1 MTAQR
6 DDISIAQILNN
17 VNQYVVTIATHLDCY
32 AQNRDST
39 ALSESLLILE
49 QTKLQLNQINA
60 AQGLTLLKE
69 AKQLIEL
76 LQQRVSSPTQE
87 LLTYILQCLISLI
100 PHAIQPEDSLAEDIS
115 NVLNDVR
122 CLYATTPMVSS
133 DVPRSMTIDQQGV
146 GQDFIAVVSKLHHH
160 YQQSLTGILKLKS
173 PLHQYERLSRLFA
186 KLQNICWKTP
196 ISPLWDT
203 ALGVCE
209 ALRAQQI
216 QMSHQLLTI
225 LRSIDYQ
232 LRQLGTVG
240 SNQINIAPEPQ
251 LLAQMRALVRHINSD
266 NPLIIAM
273 QQAQEPSH
281 TLYVTVTMTVLNRLI
296 SHFTQVQKRLYLL
309 SPTVDTATINSEAF
323 KLLIQRTEEIQST
336 YLAQLAGQ
344 QTGLTVNHPQQDSSV
359 NSQTIIVDNTEV
371 VIEKSQHE
379 ILDVFP
385 FSNQHDANMIVIS
398 RLSSLIIATDSQAL
412 FKQLSLKQ
420 QDYLASLLRQQK
432 QDLDNRQTLVNY
444 HHGLIKLYE
453 LASDANAH
461 VLAALIYSL
470 AQLCDTLIEYDQPL
484 SVYLVEF
491 FENANAALLD
501 IIADHL
507 EQCEALTPEALFYM
521 ETADMLRESVQQP
534 PLKQPI
540 AELLDYDM
548 DWLLTAPVTLRQWLD
563 VIAIND
569 IQSAKQ
575 NLKQLVQYSETA
587 QFEEITQLGNIL
599 LDVLH
604 YLEVH
609 HPCLPSLL
617 WMPLNHAFD
626 ALALLLQSSIEQQSL
641 TDQHSTL
648 ATLQNAFEQLL
659 AAHQQDYL
667 SKNRELDPIVTE
679 VYDLETFERRQFVK
693 ASLMLLNQISYLM
706 TQWLTQAQ
714 NDAVISEIQQ
724 LLALFIDKAT
734 TAEQLQIAS
743 LAKAL
748 EGIYQMVANQQCSVE
763 AMPLA
768 LIQKTHKNL
777 EHGLQQLLT
786 HNTTTDVQ
794 ALIDKLQQWQTDN
807 TASCFVEA

>member
-49 QTKLQLNQINA
+49 QTELQLNQINA

-281 TLYVTVTMTVLNRLI
+281 TLYVTVTIVVAQLSDFGLEQKTLVGDVENGRFTPYDDRQAIEQSNPDKDDVLLWLKDPVDK
-296 SHFTQVQKRLYLL
+296 FFLQVQGSGNIELPKG
-309 SPTVDTATINSEAF
+309 
-323 KLLIQRTEEIQST
+323 EIKHVG
-336 YLAQLAGQ
+336 YAGNN
-344 QTGLTVNHPQQDSSV
+344 GHNYVPIGS
-359 NSQTIIVDNTEV
+359 I
-371 VIEKSQHE
+371 
-379 ILDVFP
+379 
-385 FSNQHDANMIVIS
+385 
-398 RLSSLIIATDSQAL
+398 
-412 FKQLSLKQ
+412 LKQ
-420 QDYLASLLRQQK
+420 A
-432 QDLDNRQTLVNY
+432 
-444 HHGLIKLYE
+444 GE
-453 LASDANAH
+453 LTDVSMQS
-461 VLAALIYSL
+461 I
-470 AQLCDTLIEYDQPL
+470 
-484 SVYLVEF
+484 
-491 FENANAALLD
+491 
-501 IIADHL
+501 
-507 EQCEALTPEALFYM
+507 
-521 ETADMLRESVQQP
+521 
-534 PLKQPI
+534 
-540 AELLDYDM
+540 
-548 DWLLTAPVTLRQWLD
+548 RQWLKD
-563 VIAIND
+563 NPSKREWLFNKNPRYIFFTFTDQGAI
-569 IQSAKQ
+569 
-575 NLKQLVQYSETA
+575 TA
-587 QFEEITQLGNIL
+587 TGAPAVAMRTLAV
-599 LDVLH
+599 DPATV
-604 YLEVH
+604 
-609 HPCLPSLL
+609 
-617 WMPLNHAFD
+617 PLNLPVWVDTTLTATD
-626 ALALLLQSSIEQQSL
+626 APFQQLMMAQDTGSAIKGTVRGDIYMGMGKEAAKLAGEQQSAGKLYVL
-641 TDQHSTL
+641 TP
-648 ATLQNAFEQLL
+648 
-659 AAHQQDYL
+659 
-667 SKNRELDPIVTE
+667 R
-679 VYDLETFERRQFVK
+679 
-693 ASLMLLNQISYLM
+693 
-706 TQWLTQAQ
+706 
-714 NDAVISEIQQ
+714 
-724 LLALFIDKAT
+724 
-734 TAEQLQIAS
+734 
-743 LAKAL
+743 
-748 EGIYQMVANQQCSVE
+748 
-763 AMPLA
+763 
-768 LIQKTHKNL
+768 
-777 EHGLQQLLT
+777 
-786 HNTTTDVQ
+786 
-794 ALIDKLQQWQTDN
+794 
-807 TASCFVEA
+807 